1 MCEARHCCYLPPEAN
16 MGVPYCYFPK
26 NYGYA
31 MTSLEETESGA
42 TATIQKKE
50 ETVVPYPEY
59 FSSLIPHL

>member
-1 MCEARHCCYLPPEAN
+1 